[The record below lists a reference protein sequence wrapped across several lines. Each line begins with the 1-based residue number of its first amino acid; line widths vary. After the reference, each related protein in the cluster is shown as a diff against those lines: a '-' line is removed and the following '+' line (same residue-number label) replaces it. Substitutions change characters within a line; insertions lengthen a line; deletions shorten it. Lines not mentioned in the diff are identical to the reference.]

1 MVETDMKHM
10 TPNNVCVCIGVCGCV
25 CECVMS
31 QPPD

>member
-10 TPNNVCVCIGVCGCV
+10 TPNNVCVCIGVCGC
-25 CECVMS
+25 ECVMS